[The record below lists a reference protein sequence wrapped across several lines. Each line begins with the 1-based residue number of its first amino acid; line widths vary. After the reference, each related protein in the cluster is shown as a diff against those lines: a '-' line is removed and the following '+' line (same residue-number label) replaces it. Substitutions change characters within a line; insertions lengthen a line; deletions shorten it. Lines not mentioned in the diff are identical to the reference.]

1 MPRSILD
8 IAKKYMR
15 EYDVVSIKKQDFM
28 NPDIDQRYYEVT
40 E

>member
-1 MPRSILD
+1 MPRAILN

-15 EYDVVSIKKQDFM
+15 DYDVVSIKKQDFV
-28 NPDIDQRYYEVT
+28 NPNIDQKYYEVT